1 MLLDTCA
8 LLWLV
13 QGGGNLS
20 PEVCEK
26 IDQSPAVYVSAI
38 SGFEIALKQRKG
50 KLKLPTIPEEWFKVV
65 SEHHDLQIIPL
76 DLEICIHSTQ
86 LPAIHADPCDRFIIA
101 TARIHNFQVVTS
113 DLLFNQYEVDVIS

>member
-8 LLWLV
+8 LLWLA

-20 PEVCEK
+20 PETCEK
-26 IDQSPAVYVSAI
+26 IGQSPVVYVSAI

-50 KLKLPTIPEEWFKVV
+50 KLKLPATPEEWFKVV

-101 TARIHNFQVVTS
+101 TARIHHFQVVTS
-113 DLLFNQYEVDVIS
+113 DLLFNQYGVDIIN